1 MFSQAV
7 CSSTNQYL
15 ADIVYSKQFMY
26 PNLKCMIKSAIL
38 ILYMNIMLKHR
49 WRKWFLK
56 ILPRPRNGPISGGNF
71 FRFFIQFLLYGLDTW
86 GGGNIG
92 VRQITIRPVGRTAN
106 YVAIQSP
113 SNFDFHPLF
122 ELILA
127 IFTKI
132 LQKVKLWNFVL
143 IILTKNFLQD
153 IKRYLK
159 KQKQF

>member
-1 MFSQAV
+1 
-7 CSSTNQYL
+7 
-15 ADIVYSKQFMY
+15 
-26 PNLKCMIKSAIL
+26 
-38 ILYMNIMLKHR
+38 MLKHR

-56 ILPRPRNGPISGGNF
+56 ILPPPPPKWAHLGGGNF

-92 VRQITIRPVGRTAN
+92 VSRIATRPVGRSAN

-132 LQKVKLWNFVL
+132 LQKVKLWNFLL
-143 IILTKNFLQD
+143 IILTKTFL
-153 IKRYLK
+153 
-159 KQKQF
+159 